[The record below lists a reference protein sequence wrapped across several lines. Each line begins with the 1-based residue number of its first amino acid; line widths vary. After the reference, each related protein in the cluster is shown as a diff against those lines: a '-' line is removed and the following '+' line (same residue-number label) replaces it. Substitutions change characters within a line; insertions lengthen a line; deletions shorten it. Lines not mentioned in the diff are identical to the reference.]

1 LISHREFANQTRVKR
16 HHC

>member
-1 LISHREFANQTRVKR
+1 LISHREFANQTRGKR